1 MARDAARDG
10 AGVVSRFPHELEEIE
25 HVWIPMADGVR
36 LSARIWRPADGPPV
50 PAILEYIPY
59 RKRDGTRLRD
69 DERFRYWA
77 GHGYACIRL
86 DIRGTG
92 ESEGLI
98 DDEYALREQDDA
110 VEAIAWIAAQPWCSG
125 KVGMTGISWGG
136 FNALQVAARRPP
148 ALAAIVTHCSTDDRY
163 ADDVHF
169 MGGCLL
175 LDNFFWGSAFFMF
188 MARPPDPDIQG
199 PRWREQWLAR
209 LENQQPVAATVWQRH
224 QRRDG
229 YWKHGSVCEDYG
241 AIEAAV
247 YAVGGWADGY
257 SNAVPRML
265 AGLSCPRKGL
275 VGPWGH
281 KYPHDAIPGPSIGF
295 LQHALQW
302 WDRWL
307 KDEENGIMAQPAYRV
322 WLEEPQRPAASL
334 AQSRG
339 RWVEEAAWPSP
350 NVATRLFHLNADGL
364 GEAPRPGGVL
374 VHRSPETVGQAGG
387 VWCPY
392 GLGGTSP
399 DLAIDQRGDDAGSL
413 TFDSEPLAERLEIL
427 GAPAVRL
434 ALAIDKPQGMVAVRL
449 NDVAPDGTSWRV
461 SYGLLNLSHR
471 HGHERVAAM
480 VPGREEEIVVRLND
494 CAHAFPAGHRIRV
507 AISTSY
513 FPVAWPAPEAF
524 HIHLRAGGGR
534 LELPQRT
541 ARREDARVAA
551 FPPPQKAFVPEEA
564 TVLVPGRESRHI
576 EHDVA
581 SGAWVTRLLEDA
593 GSWRLEAID
602 LECADGGD
610 AEFRIVEGD
619 PCSARGRWRWWS
631 RRRRGDWAV
640 EVKAQMTVSVSK
652 EAFHI
657 ASDLEA
663 FEGGGASGAAP
674 ASGQRPTCVFA
685 RSWNHDVPRDHL

>member
-1 MARDAARDG
+1 MAQDMTQDEARNG
-10 AGVVSRFPHELEEIE
+10 AQDEAEVVSSFPRELEEIE
-25 HVWIPMADGVR
+25 HIWIPMADGVR
-36 LSARIWRPADGPPV
+36 LSARIWLPVDAEERPV

-59 RKRDGTRLRD
+59 RKRDGTRGRD

-98 DDEYALREQDDA
+98 DDEYALQEQDDA
-110 VEAIAWIAAQPWCSG
+110 LEAIAWIARQPWCSG
-125 KVGMTGISWGG
+125 KLGMTGISWGG

-188 MARPPDPDIQG
+188 MARPTDPEIQG
-199 PRWREQWLAR
+199 PGWRQQWLER
-209 LENQQPVAATVWQRH
+209 LENQQPVAATIWQRH
-224 QRRDG
+224 QRRDA
-229 YWKHGSVCEDYG
+229 YWKHGSTCERPQD
-241 AIEAAV
+241 IRCAV

-257 SNAVPRML
+257 SNAVPRLL
-265 AGLSCPRKGL
+265 ASLNAPCKGL

-295 LQHALQW
+295 LQHALGW

-307 KDEENGIMAQPAYRV
+307 KDEATGIEDQPAYRV
-322 WLEEPQRPAASL
+322 WLEEPQRPVACL
-334 AQSRG
+334 AQARG
-339 RWVEEAAWPSP
+339 RWVEEPAWPSP
-350 NVATRLFHLNADGL
+350 NIAPHILHLNADGL
-364 GEAPRPGGVL
+364 GAQPRPGGVL
-374 VHRSPETVGQAGG
+374 RHRSPETVGLAGG

-413 TFDSEPLAERLEIL
+413 TFDSQPLEERLEIL
-427 GAPAVRL
+427 GAPTLRL

-449 NDVAPDGTSWRV
+449 NDVAPDGSSWRV
-461 SYGLLNLSHR
+461 TYGLLNLSHR
-471 HGHERVAAM
+471 YGHERPAAM

-507 AISTSY
+507 AISTGY

-524 HIHLRAGGGR
+524 HLHLRAGAGQ
-534 LELPQRT
+534 LELPHR
-541 ARREDARVAA
+541 APRAEDARVQD
-551 FPPPQKAFVPEEA
+551 FPPPQKAFVPERV
-564 TVLVPGRESRHI
+564 TVLTPGRESRHI

-581 SGAWVTRLLEDA
+581 SGERVVRLVED
-593 GSWRLEAID
+593 GGVRRLEAID

-610 AEFRIVEGD
+610 AVFRITEGD
-619 PCSARGRWRWWS
+619 PCSARARWRWWS
-631 RRRRGDWAV
+631 RRRRGDWQV
-640 EVKAQMTVSVSK
+640 EVRAKMAVSLSRQ
-652 EAFHI
+652 AFHI

-663 FEGGGASGAAP
+663 FEGEN
-674 ASGQRPTCVFA
+674 CIFA

>member
-1 MARDAARDG
+1 MIAIDE
-10 AGVVSRFPHELEEIE
+10 VTQFPHRVQEIE
-25 HVWIPMADGVR
+25 NAPIALADGTGLTAR
-36 LSARIWRPADGPPV
+36 LWLPADAWTRPV
-50 PAILEYIPY
+50 PAILEFLPY
-59 RKRDGTRLRD
+59 RKRDGTRERD
-69 DERFRYWA
+69 HLTHPYYA
-77 GHGYACIRL
+77 GNGYACVRV
-86 DIRGTG
+86 DMRGSG
-92 ESEGLI
+92 ESDGILEG
-98 DDEYALREQDDA
+98 EYLPREQDDA
-110 VEAIAWIAAQPWCSG
+110 LEVLAWIAAQPWCSG
-125 KVGMTGISWGG
+125 QVGMIGISWGG
-136 FNALQVAARRPP
+136 FNGLQVAARRPP
-148 ALAAIVTHCSTDDRY
+148 QLKAVVTIASTDDRY
-163 ADDVHF
+163 ADDIHY
-169 MGGCLL
+169 MGGVMIN
-175 LDNFFWGSAFFMF
+175 DSMSWAATMF
-188 MARPPDPDIQG
+188 AMNTRPPDPALTGD
-199 PRWREQWLAR
+199 WRRLWLAR
-209 LENQQPVAATVWQRH
+209 LEANHPWLIGWLRH
-224 QRRDG
+224 QRRDAF
-229 YWKHGSVCEDYG
+229 WKHGSVCEDYG

-307 KDEENGIMAQPAYRV
+307 KDEETGIMAQPAYRV

-471 HGHERVAAM
+471 HGHEQVAAM

-494 CAHAFPAGHRIRV
+494 CAHAFPAGHRIRI

-524 HIHLRAGGGR
+524 HIHLRAGGGQ
-534 LELPQRT
+534 LELPQRA